1 MTNTPNITSI
11 DRHGI
16 GKMDIEPLGK
26 ATFEKPLE

>member
-16 GKMDIEPLGK
+16 GRMDIEPLGK
-26 ATFEKPLE
+26 ATFEKTFD